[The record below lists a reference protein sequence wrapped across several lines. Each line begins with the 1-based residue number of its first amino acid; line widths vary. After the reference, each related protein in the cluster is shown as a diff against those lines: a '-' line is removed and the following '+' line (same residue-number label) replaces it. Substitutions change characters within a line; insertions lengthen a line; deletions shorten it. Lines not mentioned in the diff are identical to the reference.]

1 MAINLQQELNKAT
14 TAEDVAHACTVWLQE
29 IEAERTN
36 VAGLRQAAV
45 LTMREE
51 GLSVRAIAQKLQ
63 LSRWVV
69 QALLKGP
76 RSAACTPPNT
86 P

>member
-1 MAINLQQELNKAT
+1 MTIDLQQELKKAT

-29 IEAERTN
+29 VETERMN

-45 LTMREE
+45 ITMREE

>member
-1 MAINLQQELNKAT
+1 MAIDLQQELKKAQT
-14 TAEDVAHACTVWLQE
+14 EEEVANACTIWLQQV
-29 IEAERTN
+29 EAERTN

-51 GLSVRAIAQKLQ
+51 GLSVRAIAQKLD

-69 QALLKGP
+69 QALLKGA
-76 RSAACTPPNT
+76 RSEACTPPNT

>member
-1 MAINLQQELNKAT
+1 MTIDLQQELKKAT

-29 IEAERTN
+29 VETERLN

-45 LTMREE
+45 ITMREE

-69 QALLKGP
+69 QALLKGA

>member
-1 MAINLQQELNKAT
+1 MTINLDQELKKAT
-14 TAEDVAHACTVWLQE
+14 TAEEVAQACTIWLQE

-36 VAGLRQAAV
+36 VAGLRLAAV
-45 LTMREE
+45 VRMREE
-51 GLSVRAIAQKLQ
+51 GLSLRAIAQKLG

-69 QALLKGP
+69 QALLKGA

>member
-1 MAINLQQELNKAT
+1 MAIDLDQELKKAT

-29 IEAERTN
+29 VEAERTN
-36 VAGLRQAAV
+36 VAGLRLAAV
-45 LTMREE
+45 LKMREE
-51 GLSVRAIAQKLQ
+51 GLSIRSIAQKLG

-69 QALLKGP
+69 QALLKGA